1 MVTIV
6 RRLFGVRA
14 YDNRSYQISSC
25 YIAKALR
32 KADEP
37 ARSGSLNR
45 RPTKADSEHEAGAP
59 QRRIVGP
66 ASA

>member
-1 MVTIV
+1 MVSIV

-32 KADEP
+32 RVDEP

-45 RPTKADSEHEAGAP
+45 RPAKHDSEHEAGTP
-59 QRRIVGP
+59 Q
-66 ASA
+66 